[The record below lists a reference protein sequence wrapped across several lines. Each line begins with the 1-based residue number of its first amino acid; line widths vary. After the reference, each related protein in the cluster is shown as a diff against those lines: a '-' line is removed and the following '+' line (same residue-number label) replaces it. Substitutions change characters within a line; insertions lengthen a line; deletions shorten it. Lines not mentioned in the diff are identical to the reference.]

1 MEKKMINNSERLIT
15 GGTGSLGKQITK
27 ILCSE
32 YNPRGIRIYSRSE
45 YNQWE
50 MKGLEWQWNKNY
62 IPIDYIL
69 GDVRDKENLSRAL
82 NRVDLVFH
90 CAAMKQVPACE
101 ENPFEAI
108 EINIGGAKNL
118 IDACIDNGV
127 EKCMNISTDKAVYP
141 INLYSKTKAVAES
154 LFIYGNTY
162 SGLLGTQFNSCRYGN
177 VLGSRGS
184 IIPLF
189 KEQAKSGTIT
199 ITDKKMTRFWITI
212 DKVARFVIDRMSNW
226 NSGCGNIFIPKM
238 PSMKIL
244 NIAKVV
250 MPDAKIKEIGIR
262 KGEKLHE
269 CLITF
274 EESKYLK
281 ETENFYILSPLDEA
295 IESDKNWAY
304 YTDTNDRW
312 MTENE
317 LKEMI

>member
-1 MEKKMINNSERLIT
+1 MINNSEILIT
-15 GGTGSLGKQITK
+15 GGTGSLGRQIIKT
-27 ILCSE
+27 LCSE

-69 GDVRDKENLSRAL
+69 GDARDKENLSRAL

-90 CAAMKQVPACE
+90 LAAMKQVPACE
-101 ENPFEAI
+101 DNPFEAI
-108 EINIGGAKNL
+108 EINIGGAKNV
-118 IDACIDNGV
+118 IDCCIDNEV
-127 EKCMNISTDKAVYP
+127 KKCMNISTDKAVYP
-141 INLYSKTKAVAES
+141 INLYGKTKAVAES

-162 SGLLGTQFNSCRYGN
+162 SGLSGTIFNCCRYGN

-189 KEQAKSGTIT
+189 KEQAKSGVIT

-212 DKVARFVIDRMSNW
+212 DKVARFVIDRMNDW
-226 NSGCGNIFIPKM
+226 NSGCGKIFIPKM
-238 PSMKIL
+238 PSMKIIDMAKI
-244 NIAKVV
+244 IA
-250 MPDAKIKEIGIR
+250 PDAEIKEIGIR
-262 KGEKLHE
+262 KNEKIHE

-274 EESKYLK
+274 EESKFMK
-281 ETENFYILSPLDEA
+281 EEKNYYILSPLDQQ
-295 IESDKNWAY
+295 IQNRPGWAY
-304 YTDTNDRW
+304 YTDTNDLF

-317 LKEMI
+317 LREII